1 MFDFYIRYEYWFA
14 ATQLALAMFG
24 MGATLRV
31 RDFAAVVRSPWPIM
45 VGTVL
50 QIAGVPLLA
59 LLFLALFPLDP
70 GVAIGLALC
79 AAIPGGTMSNVF
91 TFLGRGHVAL
101 SIALTGVTTV
111 ACLVTTPIVLGLLI
125 SQHMPANFSMP
136 AGQVATEIALILL
149 LPLTLGMMV
158 LAFLPDMAPRI
169 SKVCIRGSL
178 FIILLIVIG
187 ATGSGRVDVEKFGL
201 YNLGVVMLFLFFLAT
216 ASWLIPWL
224 ARVGRPDNTAINI
237 EVTVRNG
244 NLGLLIKASLFPAIA
259 GTADPVGDN
268 VLFTVLIYG
277 GAALLVGFGQIYM
290 HRYLN
295 RDIPLP
301 YPPITGK

>member
-1 MFDFYIRYEYWFA
+1 MFEFYIQYEYWFA

-31 RDFAAVVRSPWPIM
+31 RDFAAVVRNPWPIA
-45 VGTVL
+45 VGTVV
-50 QIAGVPLLA
+50 QIIGVPLLA
-59 LLFLALFPLDP
+59 LLFLAIFPLDP

-125 SQHMPANFSMP
+125 AQHMPGEFTMP
-136 AGQVATEIALILL
+136 AGQVAIEIALILL
-149 LPLTLGMMV
+149 LPLTLGM
-158 LAFLPDMAPRI
+158 AFLAALPDLAPRV
-169 SKVCIRGSL
+169 SKVSIRGSL
-178 FIILLIVIG
+178 IIILLIVIG
-187 ATGSGRVDVEKFGL
+187 AMGSGRVDLEKFGL
-201 YNLGVVMLFLFFLAT
+201 FNLVVVLLFLFFLAT

-224 ARVGRPDNTAINI
+224 ARLRRPDNTAINI

-244 NLGLLIKASLFPAIA
+244 NLGLLIKASLFPALA
-259 GTADPVGDN
+259 GVADPVGDN

-277 GAALLVGFGQIYM
+277 GAALLVGFGQIYL

-295 RDIPLP
+295 RDIPLS
-301 YPPITGK
+301 YADVTGR

>member
-1 MFDFYIRYEYWFA
+1 MFEFYIQYEYWFA

-31 RDFAAVVRSPWPIM
+31 RDFAAVVRNPWPIA
-45 VGTVL
+45 VGTVV
-50 QIAGVPLLA
+50 QIIGVPLLA
-59 LLFLALFPLDP
+59 LLFLAIFPLDP

-125 SQHMPANFSMP
+125 AQHMPGEFTMP
-136 AGQVATEIALILL
+136 AGQVAIEIAVILL
-149 LPLTLGMMV
+149 LPLTLGM
-158 LAFLPDMAPRI
+158 AFLAALPDLAPRV
-169 SKVCIRGSL
+169 SKVSIRGSL

-187 ATGSGRVDVEKFGL
+187 AMGSGRVDLEKFGL
-201 YNLGVVMLFLFFLAT
+201 FNLGVVLLFLFFLAT

-224 ARVGRPDNTAINI
+224 ARLRRPDNTAINI

-244 NLGLLIKASLFPAIA
+244 NLGLLIKASLFPALA
-259 GTADPVGDN
+259 GVADPVGDN

-277 GAALLVGFGQIYM
+277 GAALLVGFGQIYL

-295 RDIPLP
+295 RDIPLS
-301 YPPITGK
+301 YADVTGR